1 MPELRVVAV
10 SNDGTR
16 LVLKAADSTEYTLP
30 IDERLRAAVRGDRPR
45 LGQIEI
51 EVESHLRPRDIQ
63 ARIRAGATAEEVAQL
78 AGIPV
83 DRVRRFEGPVLAER
97 AFMAERARKTP
108 VRRPGEN
115 AGPQL
120 GEAVQERLLLRG
132 AEKDTVQW
140 DSWRRDDGT
149 WEVLLVYRVA
159 GEPHSA
165 SWTYDPP
172 RRLVQAVDDE
182 ARSLIGE
189 SDDLAAPEPS
199 FPFVPR
205 IARLPRDRPLDRA
218 RGTSRPSL
226 PPLRARRGDRAS
238 ERDSLTSLL
247 EAVPSFRGDMVV
259 PGTALR
265 ARTAGGARRA
275 NRRRRSPRPPRPRP
289 VPPTRTSS
297 CPARSAAT
305 ATGSS
310 APPTARPRRT
320 ASVRAAARRSRAGT
334 RSCSARGARSRSSG
348 LRQSDR
354 SHATVSPV
362 SACCRLATVRR
373 RQVGIVRCGP
383 VSFRRGPGARA
394 TATGG
399 RAPRRPGGPASEDH
413 SDHEP
418 TYRAAGMPATASAST
433 SWAPETPEPQ

>member
-63 ARIRAGATAEEVAQL
+63 ARIRAGATAEEVAQM

-120 GEAVQERLLLRG
+120 GESVQERLTLRG
-132 AEKDTVQW
+132 ADKDTVQW

-149 WEVLLVYRVA
+149 WEVLLVYLVA

-205 IARLPRDRPLDRA
+205 IARLPRDRTMDRALDRA
-218 RGTSRPSL
+218 SL
-226 PPLRARRGDRAS
+226 PAQPSEPSEESTGER

-259 PGTALR
+259 PEIPSEEPEEPADEPDVEEPP
-265 ARTAGGARRA
+265 APAASAGSAYADVLMPRSVGSHRDRLVGSTDRQAEADGVRPGRRA
-275 NRRRRSPRPPRPRP
+275 A
-289 VPPTRTSS
+289 VPSWDEI
-297 CPARSAAT
+297 
-305 ATGSS
+305 
-310 APPTARPRRT
+310 
-320 ASVRAAARRSRAGT
+320 VFGT
-334 RSCSARGARSRSSG
+334 RRKK
-348 LRQSDR
+348 Q
-354 SHATVSPV
+354 
-362 SACCRLATVRR
+362 
-373 RQVGIVRCGP
+373 
-383 VSFRRGPGARA
+383 
-394 TATGG
+394 
-399 RAPRRPGGPASEDH
+399 E
-413 SDHEP
+413 
-418 TYRAAGMPATASAST
+418 
-433 SWAPETPEPQ
+433 

>member
-63 ARIRAGATAEEVAQL
+63 ARIRAGATAEEVAQM

-115 AGPQL
+115 SGPPL

-205 IARLPRDRPLDRA
+205 IARLPRDRPLDRPGD
-218 RGTSRPSL
+218 RERPSL
-226 PPLRARRGDRAS
+226 PAQAS
-238 ERDSLTSLL
+238 EPDEESLTATASGERDSLTSLL
-247 EAVPSFRGDMVV
+247 EAVPSFRGDLVV
-259 PGTALR
+259 PERPAETAPEEPDPEPE
-265 ARTAGGARRA
+265 AEEPPAPAASAGAAYADVLMPRSVTSHRDRLIGSTDRQAEADGVRPGRRA
-275 NRRRRSPRPPRPRP
+275 A
-289 VPPTRTSS
+289 VPSWDEI
-297 CPARSAAT
+297 
-305 ATGSS
+305 
-310 APPTARPRRT
+310 
-320 ASVRAAARRSRAGT
+320 VFGT
-334 RSCSARGARSRSSG
+334 RRKK
-348 LRQSDR
+348 Q
-354 SHATVSPV
+354 
-362 SACCRLATVRR
+362 
-373 RQVGIVRCGP
+373 
-383 VSFRRGPGARA
+383 
-394 TATGG
+394 
-399 RAPRRPGGPASEDH
+399 E
-413 SDHEP
+413 
-418 TYRAAGMPATASAST
+418 
-433 SWAPETPEPQ
+433 

>member
-30 IDERLRAAVRGDRPR
+30 IDERLRAAVRNDRAR

-63 ARIRAGATAEEVAQL
+63 ARIRAGASAEEVAQF

-115 AGPQL
+115 TGPQL

-132 AEKDTVQW
+132 ADKETVQW

-189 SDDLAAPEPS
+189 SDDVAAPEPS

-218 RGTSRPSL
+218 LDRQIQMERPA
-226 PPLRARRGDRAS
+226 PPAPEPDDFLTGPSAG

-259 PGTALR
+259 PERPSQPEPPALEPAGQEPEADEPPAAAASAGAGSAYADVLMPRAVAGHRDRLTGTTDRQAEADGVR
-265 ARTAGGARRA
+265 PGRRA
-275 NRRRRSPRPPRPRP
+275 A
-289 VPPTRTSS
+289 VPSWDEI
-297 CPARSAAT
+297 
-305 ATGSS
+305 
-310 APPTARPRRT
+310 
-320 ASVRAAARRSRAGT
+320 VFGT
-334 RSCSARGARSRSSG
+334 RRKK
-348 LRQSDR
+348 QD
-354 SHATVSPV
+354 
-362 SACCRLATVRR
+362 
-373 RQVGIVRCGP
+373 
-383 VSFRRGPGARA
+383 
-394 TATGG
+394 
-399 RAPRRPGGPASEDH
+399 
-413 SDHEP
+413 
-418 TYRAAGMPATASAST
+418 
-433 SWAPETPEPQ
+433 

>member
-1 MPELRVVAV
+1 MTSAGTTREVPMPELRVVAV

-30 IDERLRAAVRGDRPR
+30 IDERLRAAVRNDRAR

-63 ARIRAGATAEEVAQL
+63 ARIRAGASAEEVAQL

-115 AGPQL
+115 TGPQL

-132 AEKDTVQW
+132 ADKDSVQW

-159 GEPHSA
+159 TEPRAA

-189 SDDLAAPEPS
+189 SDDTPEPS

-218 RGTSRPSL
+218 LDRQLERPAPVAPEPVPDES
-226 PPLRARRGDRAS
+226 
-238 ERDSLTSLL
+238 DSLTSLL

-259 PGTALR
+259 PERPAAPPEPDTTAPVEEPEIEEPPAPAASAGAGAAYADVLMPRSVSGHRDRLTGTTDRQAEADGVR
-265 ARTAGGARRA
+265 PGRRA
-275 NRRRRSPRPPRPRP
+275 A
-289 VPPTRTSS
+289 VPSWDEI
-297 CPARSAAT
+297 
-305 ATGSS
+305 
-310 APPTARPRRT
+310 
-320 ASVRAAARRSRAGT
+320 VFGT
-334 RSCSARGARSRSSG
+334 RRKK
-348 LRQSDR
+348 Q
-354 SHATVSPV
+354 
-362 SACCRLATVRR
+362 
-373 RQVGIVRCGP
+373 Q
-383 VSFRRGPGARA
+383 
-394 TATGG
+394 
-399 RAPRRPGGPASEDH
+399 E
-413 SDHEP
+413 
-418 TYRAAGMPATASAST
+418 
-433 SWAPETPEPQ
+433 

>member
-149 WEVLLVYRVA
+149 WEVLLVYCVA

-172 RRLVQAVDDE
+172 RRLVQAVDEE

-189 SDDLAAPEPS
+189 SEDLGAPEPS

-218 RGTSRPSL
+218 LDRPSL
-226 PPLRARRGDRAS
+226 PPAEPAEEVVG

-259 PGTALR
+259 PERPAETASIEEPPALEEEPEVEEPP
-265 ARTAGGARRA
+265 APAASAGSAYADVLMPRSVASHRDRLIGATDRQAEADGVRPGRRA
-275 NRRRRSPRPPRPRP
+275 A
-289 VPPTRTSS
+289 VPSWDEI
-297 CPARSAAT
+297 
-305 ATGSS
+305 
-310 APPTARPRRT
+310 
-320 ASVRAAARRSRAGT
+320 VFGT
-334 RSCSARGARSRSSG
+334 RRKK
-348 LRQSDR
+348 Q
-354 SHATVSPV
+354 
-362 SACCRLATVRR
+362 
-373 RQVGIVRCGP
+373 
-383 VSFRRGPGARA
+383 
-394 TATGG
+394 
-399 RAPRRPGGPASEDH
+399 E
-413 SDHEP
+413 
-418 TYRAAGMPATASAST
+418 
-433 SWAPETPEPQ
+433 

>member
-63 ARIRAGATAEEVAQL
+63 ARIRAGASAEEVAQL

-115 AGPQL
+115 TGPQL

-132 AEKDTVQW
+132 ADKETVQW

-189 SDDLAAPEPS
+189 SDDIGAPEPT

-218 RGTSRPSL
+218 LDRQLERPAPPPEPSAEENL
-226 PPLRARRGDRAS
+226 PAIASSS

-247 EAVPSFRGDMVV
+247 EAVPSYRGDIVV
-259 PGTALR
+259 PDR
-265 ARTAGGARRA
+265 
-275 NRRRRSPRPPRPRP
+275 
-289 VPPTRTSS
+289 
-297 CPARSAAT
+297 
-305 ATGSS
+305 
-310 APPTARPRRT
+310 PTA
-320 ASVRAAARRSRAGT
+320 A
-334 RSCSARGARSRSSG
+334 
-348 LRQSDR
+348 
-354 SHATVSPV
+354 
-362 SACCRLATVRR
+362 
-373 RQVGIVRCGP
+373 
-383 VSFRRGPGARA
+383 
-394 TATGG
+394 
-399 RAPRRPGGPASEDH
+399 
-413 SDHEP
+413 
-418 TYRAAGMPATASAST
+418 
-433 SWAPETPEPQ
+433 PEPQEEPEPPAAAELEEPPAPAASAGAGAAYADVLMPRSVAGHRDRLTGTTDRQAEADGVRPGRRAAVPSWDEIVFGTRRKKQE

>member
-30 IDERLRAAVRGDRPR
+30 IDERLRAAVRNDRAR

-63 ARIRAGATAEEVAQL
+63 ARIRAGASAEEVAQL

-115 AGPQL
+115 SGPQL

-159 GEPHSA
+159 GEVHTA

-182 ARSLIGE
+182 ARALIGE
-189 SDDLAAPEPS
+189 TDDTIAAAPEPS

-218 RGTSRPSL
+218 LDRQIDRPDRPDRL
-226 PPLRARRGDRAS
+226 ERAPAPVEPEE

-259 PGTALR
+259 PEPPDTEPSEDAEAEEPPAPAASAGAGSAYADVLMPR
-265 ARTAGGARRA
+265 AVSGHRDRLHGATDRQAEADGVRPGRRA
-275 NRRRRSPRPPRPRP
+275 A
-289 VPPTRTSS
+289 VPSWDEI
-297 CPARSAAT
+297 
-305 ATGSS
+305 
-310 APPTARPRRT
+310 
-320 ASVRAAARRSRAGT
+320 VFGT
-334 RSCSARGARSRSSG
+334 RRKK
-348 LRQSDR
+348 QD
-354 SHATVSPV
+354 
-362 SACCRLATVRR
+362 
-373 RQVGIVRCGP
+373 
-383 VSFRRGPGARA
+383 
-394 TATGG
+394 
-399 RAPRRPGGPASEDH
+399 
-413 SDHEP
+413 
-418 TYRAAGMPATASAST
+418 
-433 SWAPETPEPQ
+433 

>member
-63 ARIRAGATAEEVAQL
+63 ARIRAGATAEEVAQM

-115 AGPQL
+115 SGPPL

-205 IARLPRDRPLDRA
+205 IARLPRDRPGDRE
-218 RGTSRPSL
+218 RPSL
-226 PPLRARRGDRAS
+226 PAQAS
-238 ERDSLTSLL
+238 EPEEESLTATASGERDSLTSLL
-247 EAVPSFRGDMVV
+247 EAVPSFRGDLVV
-259 PGTALR
+259 PER
-265 ARTAGGARRA
+265 APEPAAEEPESEPEAEEPPAPAASAGSAYADVLMPRSVGSHRDRLIGSTDRQAEADGVRPGRRA
-275 NRRRRSPRPPRPRP
+275 A
-289 VPPTRTSS
+289 VPSWDEI
-297 CPARSAAT
+297 
-305 ATGSS
+305 
-310 APPTARPRRT
+310 
-320 ASVRAAARRSRAGT
+320 VFGT
-334 RSCSARGARSRSSG
+334 RRKK
-348 LRQSDR
+348 Q
-354 SHATVSPV
+354 
-362 SACCRLATVRR
+362 
-373 RQVGIVRCGP
+373 
-383 VSFRRGPGARA
+383 
-394 TATGG
+394 
-399 RAPRRPGGPASEDH
+399 E
-413 SDHEP
+413 
-418 TYRAAGMPATASAST
+418 
-433 SWAPETPEPQ
+433 

>member
-16 LVLKAADSTEYTLP
+16 LVLKAADATEYTLP

-115 AGPQL
+115 SGPLL

-149 WEVLLVYRVA
+149 WEVLLVYLVA

-189 SDDLAAPEPS
+189 SDDLAVPEPS

-205 IARLPRDRPLDRA
+205 IARLPRDRGMDRALDRGD
-218 RGTSRPSL
+218 RERPSL
-226 PPLRARRGDRAS
+226 PAQPSEPVEESIG

-247 EAVPSFRGDMVV
+247 EAVPSFRGDLVV
-259 PGTALR
+259 PERPPEPPEEPAEEVMEEEPPAPAASAGSAYADVLMPR
-265 ARTAGGARRA
+265 AVSSHRDRLTGATDRQAEADGVRPGRRA
-275 NRRRRSPRPPRPRP
+275 A
-289 VPPTRTSS
+289 VPSWDEI
-297 CPARSAAT
+297 
-305 ATGSS
+305 
-310 APPTARPRRT
+310 
-320 ASVRAAARRSRAGT
+320 VFGT
-334 RSCSARGARSRSSG
+334 RRKK
-348 LRQSDR
+348 Q
-354 SHATVSPV
+354 
-362 SACCRLATVRR
+362 
-373 RQVGIVRCGP
+373 
-383 VSFRRGPGARA
+383 
-394 TATGG
+394 
-399 RAPRRPGGPASEDH
+399 E
-413 SDHEP
+413 
-418 TYRAAGMPATASAST
+418 
-433 SWAPETPEPQ
+433 

>member
-30 IDERLRAAVRGDRPR
+30 IDERLRAAVRNDRAR
-45 LGQIEI
+45 LNQIEI

-63 ARIRAGATAEEVAQL
+63 ARIRAGASAEEVAQL

-115 AGPQL
+115 TGPQL
-120 GEAVQERLLLRG
+120 GEAVQERLTLRG
-132 AEKDTVQW
+132 AEKESVQW

-172 RRLVQAVDDE
+172 RRLVVAVDDE

-189 SDDLAAPEPS
+189 SEDLPAAPEPS

-218 RGTSRPSL
+218 LDRQLERAENRPA
-226 PPLRARRGDRAS
+226 PAPEPEE
-238 ERDSLTSLL
+238 ERDTLTSLL

-259 PGTALR
+259 PERTEAPDTEPEAEEPPAPAASAGAGAGAAYADVLMPRTVAGHRDRLTGTTDRQAEADGVR
-265 ARTAGGARRA
+265 PGRRA
-275 NRRRRSPRPPRPRP
+275 A
-289 VPPTRTSS
+289 VPSWDEI
-297 CPARSAAT
+297 
-305 ATGSS
+305 
-310 APPTARPRRT
+310 
-320 ASVRAAARRSRAGT
+320 VFGT
-334 RSCSARGARSRSSG
+334 RRKK
-348 LRQSDR
+348 Q
-354 SHATVSPV
+354 
-362 SACCRLATVRR
+362 
-373 RQVGIVRCGP
+373 
-383 VSFRRGPGARA
+383 
-394 TATGG
+394 
-399 RAPRRPGGPASEDH
+399 E
-413 SDHEP
+413 
-418 TYRAAGMPATASAST
+418 
-433 SWAPETPEPQ
+433 

>member
-16 LVLKAADSTEYTLP
+16 LVLKAGDSTEYTLP
-30 IDERLRAAVRGDRPR
+30 IDERLRAAVRNDRAR
-45 LGQIEI
+45 LNQIEI

-63 ARIRAGATAEEVAQL
+63 ARIRAGASAEEVAQL

-115 AGPQL
+115 TGPQL
-120 GEAVQERLLLRG
+120 GEAVQERLTLRG
-132 AEKDTVQW
+132 AEKESVQW

-172 RRLVQAVDDE
+172 RRLVVAVDDE

-189 SDDLAAPEPS
+189 SDDLPATPEPS

-218 RGTSRPSL
+218 LDRQLERPVA
-226 PPLRARRGDRAS
+226 PQPDPEE
-238 ERDSLTSLL
+238 ERDTLTSLL

-259 PGTALR
+259 PERTEPPAAEAETEEPQTPAASAGAGSAYADVLMPRTVAGHRDRLTGTTDRQAEADGVR
-265 ARTAGGARRA
+265 PGRRA
-275 NRRRRSPRPPRPRP
+275 A
-289 VPPTRTSS
+289 VPSWDEI
-297 CPARSAAT
+297 
-305 ATGSS
+305 
-310 APPTARPRRT
+310 
-320 ASVRAAARRSRAGT
+320 VFGT
-334 RSCSARGARSRSSG
+334 RRKK
-348 LRQSDR
+348 Q
-354 SHATVSPV
+354 
-362 SACCRLATVRR
+362 
-373 RQVGIVRCGP
+373 
-383 VSFRRGPGARA
+383 
-394 TATGG
+394 
-399 RAPRRPGGPASEDH
+399 E
-413 SDHEP
+413 
-418 TYRAAGMPATASAST
+418 
-433 SWAPETPEPQ
+433 

>member
-30 IDERLRAAVRGDRPR
+30 IDERLRAAVRNDRAR
-45 LGQIEI
+45 LNQIEI

-63 ARIRAGATAEEVAQL
+63 ARIRAGASAEEVAQL

-115 AGPQL
+115 TGPQL
-120 GEAVQERLLLRG
+120 GEAVQERLTLRG
-132 AEKDTVQW
+132 AEKESVQW

-172 RRLVQAVDDE
+172 RRLVVAVDDE

-189 SDDLAAPEPS
+189 ADDLPATPEPS

-218 RGTSRPSL
+218 L
-226 PPLRARRGDRAS
+226 DRQLERTANNAAPAPEPEE
-238 ERDSLTSLL
+238 ERDTLTSLL
-247 EAVPSFRGDMVV
+247 EAVPSFRGDLVV
-259 PGTALR
+259 PE
-265 ARTAGGARRA
+265 
-275 NRRRRSPRPPRPRP
+275 RPE
-289 VPPTRTSS
+289 PPAEEEPEAEEP
-297 CPARSAAT
+297 PA
-305 ATGSS
+305 
-310 APPTARPRRT
+310 
-320 ASVRAAARRSRAGT
+320 
-334 RSCSARGARSRSSG
+334 
-348 LRQSDR
+348 
-354 SHATVSPV
+354 
-362 SACCRLATVRR
+362 
-373 RQVGIVRCGP
+373 
-383 VSFRRGPGARA
+383 
-394 TATGG
+394 
-399 RAPRRPGGPASEDH
+399 
-413 SDHEP
+413 
-418 TYRAAGMPATASAST
+418 ASASAGAGSAYADVLMPRT
-433 SWAPETPEPQ
+433 VAGHRDRLTGTTDRQAEADGVRPGRRAAVPSWDEIVFGTRRKKQE

>member
-30 IDERLRAAVRGDRPR
+30 IDERLRAAVRNDRAR

-63 ARIRAGATAEEVAQL
+63 ARIRAGASAEEVAQF

-115 AGPQL
+115 TGPQL

-132 AEKDTVQW
+132 ADKETVQW

-165 SWTYDPP
+165 SWTYDAP

-189 SDDLAAPEPS
+189 TDDVAAPEPS

-218 RGTSRPSL
+218 LDRQIERPMV
-226 PPLRARRGDRAS
+226 PPPEPEDHISAS

-259 PGTALR
+259 PERPSPPEPPALEPAAQEPEADEPPAAASAGAGSAYADVLMPRAVAGHRDRLTGTTDRQAEADGVR
-265 ARTAGGARRA
+265 PGRRA
-275 NRRRRSPRPPRPRP
+275 A
-289 VPPTRTSS
+289 VPTWDEI
-297 CPARSAAT
+297 
-305 ATGSS
+305 
-310 APPTARPRRT
+310 
-320 ASVRAAARRSRAGT
+320 VFGT
-334 RSCSARGARSRSSG
+334 RRKK
-348 LRQSDR
+348 QD
-354 SHATVSPV
+354 
-362 SACCRLATVRR
+362 
-373 RQVGIVRCGP
+373 
-383 VSFRRGPGARA
+383 
-394 TATGG
+394 
-399 RAPRRPGGPASEDH
+399 
-413 SDHEP
+413 
-418 TYRAAGMPATASAST
+418 
-433 SWAPETPEPQ
+433 

>member
-30 IDERLRAAVRGDRPR
+30 IDERLRAAVRNDRAR

-63 ARIRAGATAEEVAQL
+63 ARIRAGASAEEVAQL

-115 AGPQL
+115 TGPQL

-132 AEKDTVQW
+132 AEKDAVQW

-159 GEPHSA
+159 GEVHSA

-189 SDDLAAPEPS
+189 TDDTITAPEPS

-218 RGTSRPSL
+218 LDRQMERQQ
-226 PPLRARRGDRAS
+226 PPAPPVEEES

-259 PGTALR
+259 P
-265 ARTAGGARRA
+265 
-275 NRRRRSPRPPRPRP
+275 
-289 VPPTRTSS
+289 
-297 CPARSAAT
+297 
-305 ATGSS
+305 
-310 APPTARPRRT
+310 
-320 ASVRAAARRSRAGT
+320 
-334 RSCSARGARSRSSG
+334 
-348 LRQSDR
+348 DR
-354 SHATVSPV
+354 SDEAPATEP
-362 SACCRLATVRR
+362 
-373 RQVGIVRCGP
+373 
-383 VSFRRGPGARA
+383 
-394 TATGG
+394 
-399 RAPRRPGGPASEDH
+399 
-413 SDHEP
+413 DHEP
-418 TYRAAGMPATASAST
+418 EAEEPPAPAASAGAGSAYADVLMPRAVSGHRDRLIGTTDRQAEADGVRPGRRAAVP
-433 SWAPETPEPQ
+433 SWDEIVFGTRRKKQD

>member
-149 WEVLLVYRVA
+149 WEVLLVYCVA

-172 RRLVQAVDDE
+172 RRLVQAVDEE

-189 SDDLAAPEPS
+189 SEDLGAPEPS

-218 RGTSRPSL
+218 LDRPSL
-226 PPLRARRGDRAS
+226 PPGEPAEETAG

-259 PGTALR
+259 PERPSETATVEEPAALEEEPEVEEPP
-265 ARTAGGARRA
+265 APAASAGSAYADVLMPRSVASHRDRLIGATDRQAEADGVRPGRRA
-275 NRRRRSPRPPRPRP
+275 A
-289 VPPTRTSS
+289 VPSWDEI
-297 CPARSAAT
+297 
-305 ATGSS
+305 
-310 APPTARPRRT
+310 
-320 ASVRAAARRSRAGT
+320 VFGT
-334 RSCSARGARSRSSG
+334 RRKK
-348 LRQSDR
+348 Q
-354 SHATVSPV
+354 
-362 SACCRLATVRR
+362 
-373 RQVGIVRCGP
+373 
-383 VSFRRGPGARA
+383 
-394 TATGG
+394 
-399 RAPRRPGGPASEDH
+399 E
-413 SDHEP
+413 
-418 TYRAAGMPATASAST
+418 
-433 SWAPETPEPQ
+433 

>member
-30 IDERLRAAVRGDRPR
+30 IDERLRAAVRNDRAR

-63 ARIRAGATAEEVAQL
+63 ARIRAGASAEEVAQM

-120 GEAVQERLLLRG
+120 GEAVHERLLLRG
-132 AEKDTVQW
+132 ADKETVLW

-172 RRLVQAVDDE
+172 RRLVAAVDDE

-189 SDDLAAPEPS
+189 SDDLPAAPEPS

-218 RGTSRPSL
+218 LDRSLERPLDRALDRQLERPS
-226 PPLRARRGDRAS
+226 PPVMPAMDADDGGS

-259 PGTALR
+259 PER
-265 ARTAGGARRA
+265 Q
-275 NRRRRSPRPPRPRP
+275 
-289 VPPTRTSS
+289 VPP
-297 CPARSAAT
+297 PPPE
-305 ATGSS
+305 
-310 APPTARPRRT
+310 PPTAIEADEPESVPEEPPAAAGAGAAYADVLMPRAVAGHRDRLVGTTDRQAEADGVRPGR
-320 ASVRAAARRSRAGT
+320 RAAVPSWDEIVFGT
-334 RSCSARGARSRSSG
+334 RRKK
-348 LRQSDR
+348 Q
-354 SHATVSPV
+354 
-362 SACCRLATVRR
+362 
-373 RQVGIVRCGP
+373 
-383 VSFRRGPGARA
+383 
-394 TATGG
+394 
-399 RAPRRPGGPASEDH
+399 E
-413 SDHEP
+413 
-418 TYRAAGMPATASAST
+418 
-433 SWAPETPEPQ
+433 

>member
-30 IDERLRAAVRGDRPR
+30 IDERLRAAVRNDRAR
-45 LGQIEI
+45 LGQI

-63 ARIRAGATAEEVAQL
+63 ARIRAGASAEEVAQL

-115 AGPQL
+115 TGPQL
-120 GEAVQERLLLRG
+120 GEAVQERLTLRG
-132 AEKDTVQW
+132 AEKETVQW

-182 ARSLIGE
+182 ARALIGE
-189 SDDLAAPEPS
+189 TDDTIATQEPS

-218 RGTSRPSL
+218 LDRQLERPPAPSAE
-226 PPLRARRGDRAS
+226 PEENGG

-259 PGTALR
+259 PERPAPPEPPATEPVQEPEAEEPVAPAASAGAGSAYADVLMPRSVAGHRDRLTGTTDRQAEADGVR
-265 ARTAGGARRA
+265 PGRRA
-275 NRRRRSPRPPRPRP
+275 A
-289 VPPTRTSS
+289 VPSWDEI
-297 CPARSAAT
+297 
-305 ATGSS
+305 
-310 APPTARPRRT
+310 
-320 ASVRAAARRSRAGT
+320 VFGT
-334 RSCSARGARSRSSG
+334 RRKK
-348 LRQSDR
+348 Q
-354 SHATVSPV
+354 
-362 SACCRLATVRR
+362 
-373 RQVGIVRCGP
+373 
-383 VSFRRGPGARA
+383 
-394 TATGG
+394 
-399 RAPRRPGGPASEDH
+399 E
-413 SDHEP
+413 
-418 TYRAAGMPATASAST
+418 
-433 SWAPETPEPQ
+433 

>member
-30 IDERLRAAVRGDRPR
+30 IDERLRAAVRNDRAR

-63 ARIRAGATAEEVAQL
+63 ARIRAGASAEEVAQL

-115 AGPQL
+115 TGPQL
-120 GEAVQERLLLRG
+120 GEAVAERLLLRG
-132 AEKDTVQW
+132 ADKESVQW

-159 GEPHSA
+159 TEPHSA

-182 ARSLIGE
+182 ARALIGE
-189 SDDLAAPEPS
+189 SDDTPEPS

-218 RGTSRPSL
+218 LDRQTSERGERTAQSGGEDDE
-226 PPLRARRGDRAS
+226 ARVAEEAAAGERER

-259 PGTALR
+259 PENVKSAQSEEESEAEVEEPPAPAASAGAGSAYADVLMPRAVAGHRDRLTGTTDRQAEADGVR
-265 ARTAGGARRA
+265 PGRRA
-275 NRRRRSPRPPRPRP
+275 A
-289 VPPTRTSS
+289 VPSWDEI
-297 CPARSAAT
+297 
-305 ATGSS
+305 
-310 APPTARPRRT
+310 
-320 ASVRAAARRSRAGT
+320 VFGT
-334 RSCSARGARSRSSG
+334 RRKK
-348 LRQSDR
+348 
-354 SHATVSPV
+354 
-362 SACCRLATVRR
+362 
-373 RQVGIVRCGP
+373 
-383 VSFRRGPGARA
+383 
-394 TATGG
+394 
-399 RAPRRPGGPASEDH
+399 
-413 SDHEP
+413 
-418 TYRAAGMPATASAST
+418 
-433 SWAPETPEPQ
+433 PE

>member
-115 AGPQL
+115 AAGPQL
-120 GEAVQERLLLRG
+120 GEAVQERLLIRG

-189 SDDLAAPEPS
+189 SDDLGAPEPS

-205 IARLPRDRPLDRA
+205 IARLPRDRPLDRQA
-218 RGTSRPSL
+218 ERPVLPGTPD
-226 PPLRARRGDRAS
+226 PDEEGVS
-238 ERDSLTSLL
+238 ERDSLTSIL
-247 EAVPSFRGDMVV
+247 EAVPSYRGDLVV
-259 PGTALR
+259 PELPSAEPR
-265 ARTAGGARRA
+265 EEPVEEAMEEESAAPVASAGSAYADVLMPPRSVNGHRDRLIGATDRQAEADGVRPGRRA
-275 NRRRRSPRPPRPRP
+275 A
-289 VPPTRTSS
+289 VPSWDEI
-297 CPARSAAT
+297 
-305 ATGSS
+305 
-310 APPTARPRRT
+310 
-320 ASVRAAARRSRAGT
+320 VFGT
-334 RSCSARGARSRSSG
+334 RRKK
-348 LRQSDR
+348 Q
-354 SHATVSPV
+354 
-362 SACCRLATVRR
+362 
-373 RQVGIVRCGP
+373 
-383 VSFRRGPGARA
+383 
-394 TATGG
+394 
-399 RAPRRPGGPASEDH
+399 E
-413 SDHEP
+413 
-418 TYRAAGMPATASAST
+418 
-433 SWAPETPEPQ
+433 

>member
-30 IDERLRAAVRGDRPR
+30 IDERLRAAVRNDRAR

-63 ARIRAGATAEEVAQL
+63 ARIRAGASAEEVAQL

-115 AGPQL
+115 SGPQL

-159 GEPHSA
+159 GEIHTA

-182 ARSLIGE
+182 ARALIGE
-189 SDDLAAPEPS
+189 TDDTIAAPPEPS

-218 RGTSRPSL
+218 L
-226 PPLRARRGDRAS
+226 DRQLDHRQLERSAS
-238 ERDSLTSLL
+238 ASVEPEDERDSLTSLL
-247 EAVPSFRGDMVV
+247 EAVPSFRGDMIV
-259 PGTALR
+259 P
-265 ARTAGGARRA
+265 
-275 NRRRRSPRPPRPRP
+275 
-289 VPPTRTSS
+289 
-297 CPARSAAT
+297 
-305 ATGSS
+305 
-310 APPTARPRRT
+310 
-320 ASVRAAARRSRAGT
+320 
-334 RSCSARGARSRSSG
+334 
-348 LRQSDR
+348 
-354 SHATVSPV
+354 
-362 SACCRLATVRR
+362 
-373 RQVGIVRCGP
+373 
-383 VSFRRGPGARA
+383 
-394 TATGG
+394 
-399 RAPRRPGGPASEDH
+399 
-413 SDHEP
+413 EP
-418 TYRAAGMPATASAST
+418 TDTEPGEEAEAEEPPATAASAGAGSAYADVLMPRAVSGHRDRLT
-433 SWAPETPEPQ
+433 GTTDRQAEADGVRPGRRAAVPSWDEIVFGTRRKKQD

>member
-120 GEAVQERLLLRG
+120 GEAVHERLLLRG

-159 GEPHSA
+159 GEPHAA

-172 RRLVQAVDDE
+172 RRLVQAVDEE

-189 SDDLAAPEPS
+189 SEDLAAPEPS

-218 RGTSRPSL
+218 PDRERPSL
-226 PPLRARRGDRAS
+226 PAPAPEPVEETAE

-247 EAVPSFRGDMVV
+247 EAVPSFRGDLVV
-259 PGTALR
+259 PERPAEPDPEEPP
-265 ARTAGGARRA
+265 AEPEAEEPPAPAASAGSAYADVLMPRSVGSHRDRLIGSTDRQAEADGVRPGRRA
-275 NRRRRSPRPPRPRP
+275 A
-289 VPPTRTSS
+289 VPSWDEI
-297 CPARSAAT
+297 
-305 ATGSS
+305 
-310 APPTARPRRT
+310 
-320 ASVRAAARRSRAGT
+320 VFGT
-334 RSCSARGARSRSSG
+334 RRKK
-348 LRQSDR
+348 Q
-354 SHATVSPV
+354 
-362 SACCRLATVRR
+362 
-373 RQVGIVRCGP
+373 
-383 VSFRRGPGARA
+383 
-394 TATGG
+394 
-399 RAPRRPGGPASEDH
+399 E
-413 SDHEP
+413 
-418 TYRAAGMPATASAST
+418 
-433 SWAPETPEPQ
+433 

>member
-63 ARIRAGATAEEVAQL
+63 ARIRAGATAEEVAQM

-115 AGPQL
+115 SGPPL

-132 AEKDTVQW
+132 ADKDTVQW

-159 GEPHSA
+159 GEPHAA

-205 IARLPRDRPLDRA
+205 IARLPRDRPLDRPE
-218 RGTSRPSL
+218 RERPSL
-226 PPLRARRGDRAS
+226 PAQAS
-238 ERDSLTSLL
+238 EPTEETTGERDSLTSLL
-247 EAVPSFRGDMVV
+247 EAVPSFRGDLVV
-259 PGTALR
+259 PELPPAEPEEEPVV
-265 ARTAGGARRA
+265 AEIEEEEPPAPAASAGSAYADVLMPRSVGSHRDRLIGATDRQAEADGVRPGRRA
-275 NRRRRSPRPPRPRP
+275 A
-289 VPPTRTSS
+289 VPSWDEI
-297 CPARSAAT
+297 
-305 ATGSS
+305 
-310 APPTARPRRT
+310 
-320 ASVRAAARRSRAGT
+320 VFGT
-334 RSCSARGARSRSSG
+334 RRKK
-348 LRQSDR
+348 Q
-354 SHATVSPV
+354 
-362 SACCRLATVRR
+362 
-373 RQVGIVRCGP
+373 
-383 VSFRRGPGARA
+383 
-394 TATGG
+394 
-399 RAPRRPGGPASEDH
+399 E
-413 SDHEP
+413 
-418 TYRAAGMPATASAST
+418 
-433 SWAPETPEPQ
+433 

>member
-115 AGPQL
+115 SGPPL

-189 SDDLAAPEPS
+189 SDDLAVPEPS

-205 IARLPRDRPLDRA
+205 IARLPRERSMDRA
-218 RGTSRPSL
+218 LERTDRERPSL
-226 PPLRARRGDRAS
+226 PAQSSEPAEESTG

-259 PGTALR
+259 PER
-265 ARTAGGARRA
+265 
-275 NRRRRSPRPPRPRP
+275 N
-289 VPPTRTSS
+289 
-297 CPARSAAT
+297 
-305 ATGSS
+305 
-310 APPTARPRRT
+310 
-320 ASVRAAARRSRAGT
+320 
-334 RSCSARGARSRSSG
+334 
-348 LRQSDR
+348 
-354 SHATVSPV
+354 
-362 SACCRLATVRR
+362 
-373 RQVGIVRCGP
+373 
-383 VSFRRGPGARA
+383 
-394 TATGG
+394 
-399 RAPRRPGGPASEDH
+399 
-413 SDHEP
+413 
-418 TYRAAGMPATASAST
+418 
-433 SWAPETPEPQ
+433 PETPDEPDDEAALEEPPAPAASAGSAYADVLMPRSVGSHRDRLTGATDRQAEADGVRPGRRAAVPSWDEIVFGTRRKKQD

>member
-149 WEVLLVYRVA
+149 WEVLLVYCVA

-189 SDDLAAPEPS
+189 SEDLGAPEPS

-218 RGTSRPSL
+218 LDRPSL
-226 PPLRARRGDRAS
+226 PPAEPVEETVA

-259 PGTALR
+259 PERPSETATVDEPDPEPE
-265 ARTAGGARRA
+265 AEEPPAPAASAGSAYADVLMPRSVASHRDRLIGATDRQAEADGVRPGRRA
-275 NRRRRSPRPPRPRP
+275 A
-289 VPPTRTSS
+289 VPSWDEI
-297 CPARSAAT
+297 
-305 ATGSS
+305 
-310 APPTARPRRT
+310 
-320 ASVRAAARRSRAGT
+320 VFGT
-334 RSCSARGARSRSSG
+334 RRKK
-348 LRQSDR
+348 Q
-354 SHATVSPV
+354 
-362 SACCRLATVRR
+362 
-373 RQVGIVRCGP
+373 
-383 VSFRRGPGARA
+383 
-394 TATGG
+394 
-399 RAPRRPGGPASEDH
+399 E
-413 SDHEP
+413 
-418 TYRAAGMPATASAST
+418 
-433 SWAPETPEPQ
+433 

>member
-30 IDERLRAAVRGDRPR
+30 IDERLRAAVRNDRAR

-63 ARIRAGATAEEVAQL
+63 ARIRAGASAEEVAQL

-115 AGPQL
+115 TGPQL

-132 AEKDTVQW
+132 ADKDSVQW

-149 WEVLLVYRVA
+149 WEVLLVYLVA

-172 RRLVQAVDDE
+172 RRLVQAVDGE

-189 SDDLAAPEPS
+189 SDDTITTVPEPS

-218 RGTSRPSL
+218 LDRQLERPA
-226 PPLRARRGDRAS
+226 PPPPEPVVEES
-238 ERDSLTSLL
+238 DSLTSLL

-259 PGTALR
+259 PQ
-265 ARTAGGARRA
+265 
-275 NRRRRSPRPPRPRP
+275 RP
-289 VPPTRTSS
+289 
-297 CPARSAAT
+297 
-305 ATGSS
+305 S
-310 APPTARPRRT
+310 APPEPPEPPETEPSIEPEIEEPPAPAASAGAGSAYADVLMPRTVAGHRDRLTGTTDRQAEADGVRPGR
-320 ASVRAAARRSRAGT
+320 RAAVPSWDEIVFGT
-334 RSCSARGARSRSSG
+334 RRKK
-348 LRQSDR
+348 QD
-354 SHATVSPV
+354 
-362 SACCRLATVRR
+362 
-373 RQVGIVRCGP
+373 
-383 VSFRRGPGARA
+383 
-394 TATGG
+394 
-399 RAPRRPGGPASEDH
+399 
-413 SDHEP
+413 
-418 TYRAAGMPATASAST
+418 
-433 SWAPETPEPQ
+433 

>member
-30 IDERLRAAVRGDRPR
+30 IDERLRAAVRNDRAR

-63 ARIRAGATAEEVAQL
+63 ARIRAGASAEEVAQL

-115 AGPQL
+115 TGPQL
-120 GEAVQERLLLRG
+120 GEAVAERLLLRG
-132 AEKDTVQW
+132 ADKDSVQW

-159 GEPHSA
+159 TEPHSA

-182 ARSLIGE
+182 ARALIGE
-189 SDDLAAPEPS
+189 TDDTPEPS

-218 RGTSRPSL
+218 LDRQSQDRDRDRDRTGGEDDEQV
-226 PPLRARRGDRAS
+226 RAADGS
-238 ERDSLTSLL
+238 GERDSLTSLL
-247 EAVPSFRGDMVV
+247 VGGARLPGRHGRAGGPEGAAAGGGGRG
-259 PGTALR
+259 GG
-265 ARTAGGARRA
+265 AGGAGRSGGERGRGLGLRRCA
-275 NRRRRSPRPPRPRP
+275 HAAGGGRSPRPSDWGTTDRQAEADGVRPGR
-289 VPPTRTSS
+289 
-297 CPARSAAT
+297 
-305 ATGSS
+305 
-310 APPTARPRRT
+310 
-320 ASVRAAARRSRAGT
+320 RAAVPSWDEIVFGT
-334 RSCSARGARSRSSG
+334 RRKK
-348 LRQSDR
+348 
-354 SHATVSPV
+354 
-362 SACCRLATVRR
+362 
-373 RQVGIVRCGP
+373 
-383 VSFRRGPGARA
+383 
-394 TATGG
+394 
-399 RAPRRPGGPASEDH
+399 
-413 SDHEP
+413 
-418 TYRAAGMPATASAST
+418 
-433 SWAPETPEPQ
+433 PE

>member
-30 IDERLRAAVRGDRPR
+30 IDERLRAAVRNDRAR

-63 ARIRAGATAEEVAQL
+63 ARIRAGASAEEVAQF

-115 AGPQL
+115 TGPQL

-132 AEKDTVQW
+132 ADKETVQW

-189 SDDLAAPEPS
+189 TDDVAAPEPS

-218 RGTSRPSL
+218 LDRQMERPTA
-226 PPLRARRGDRAS
+226 PPPPPEPEEHIAS
-238 ERDSLTSLL
+238 VSAGERDSLTSLL

-259 PGTALR
+259 PERPAQPEPPAIEPAAQESEADEPPAAAASAGAGSAYADVLMPRAVAGHRDRLTGTTDRQAEADGVR
-265 ARTAGGARRA
+265 PGRRA
-275 NRRRRSPRPPRPRP
+275 A
-289 VPPTRTSS
+289 VPTWDEI
-297 CPARSAAT
+297 
-305 ATGSS
+305 
-310 APPTARPRRT
+310 
-320 ASVRAAARRSRAGT
+320 VFGT
-334 RSCSARGARSRSSG
+334 RRKK
-348 LRQSDR
+348 QD
-354 SHATVSPV
+354 
-362 SACCRLATVRR
+362 
-373 RQVGIVRCGP
+373 
-383 VSFRRGPGARA
+383 
-394 TATGG
+394 
-399 RAPRRPGGPASEDH
+399 
-413 SDHEP
+413 
-418 TYRAAGMPATASAST
+418 
-433 SWAPETPEPQ
+433 

>member
-63 ARIRAGATAEEVAQL
+63 ARIRAGATAEEVAQM

-115 AGPQL
+115 SGPPL

-132 AEKDTVQW
+132 VEKDSVQW

-172 RRLVQAVDDE
+172 RRLVQAVDEE

-205 IARLPRDRPLDRA
+205 IARLPRDRPLDRSA
-218 RGTSRPSL
+218 DRERPS
-226 PPLRARRGDRAS
+226 PPAQAS
-238 ERDSLTSLL
+238 EPAEESAGERDSLTSLL
-247 EAVPSFRGDMVV
+247 EAVPSFRGDLVV
-259 PGTALR
+259 PE
-265 ARTAGGARRA
+265 RTPESVPEEPDPEPEAEEPPAPAASAGSAYADVLMPRSVGSHRDRLIGATDRQAEADGVRPGRRA
-275 NRRRRSPRPPRPRP
+275 A
-289 VPPTRTSS
+289 VPSWDEI
-297 CPARSAAT
+297 
-305 ATGSS
+305 
-310 APPTARPRRT
+310 
-320 ASVRAAARRSRAGT
+320 VFGT
-334 RSCSARGARSRSSG
+334 RRKK
-348 LRQSDR
+348 Q
-354 SHATVSPV
+354 
-362 SACCRLATVRR
+362 
-373 RQVGIVRCGP
+373 
-383 VSFRRGPGARA
+383 
-394 TATGG
+394 
-399 RAPRRPGGPASEDH
+399 E
-413 SDHEP
+413 
-418 TYRAAGMPATASAST
+418 
-433 SWAPETPEPQ
+433 

>member
-30 IDERLRAAVRGDRPR
+30 IDERLRAAVRNDRAR

-63 ARIRAGATAEEVAQL
+63 ARIRAGASAEEVAQM

-132 AEKDTVQW
+132 ADKETVLW

-172 RRLVQAVDDE
+172 RRLVAAVDEE

-189 SDDLAAPEPS
+189 SDDIPAAPEPS

-218 RGTSRPSL
+218 LDRSLERPL
-226 PPLRARRGDRAS
+226 DRALDRQLERPLERPAPPPAMEADDGG

-259 PGTALR
+259 PERPAPPAPPEPPAALDVDEQDAVAEEPPAAAGAGAAYADVLMPRAVAGHRDRLVGTTDRQAEADGVR
-265 ARTAGGARRA
+265 PGRRA
-275 NRRRRSPRPPRPRP
+275 A
-289 VPPTRTSS
+289 VPSWDEI
-297 CPARSAAT
+297 
-305 ATGSS
+305 
-310 APPTARPRRT
+310 
-320 ASVRAAARRSRAGT
+320 VFGT
-334 RSCSARGARSRSSG
+334 RRKK
-348 LRQSDR
+348 Q
-354 SHATVSPV
+354 
-362 SACCRLATVRR
+362 
-373 RQVGIVRCGP
+373 
-383 VSFRRGPGARA
+383 
-394 TATGG
+394 
-399 RAPRRPGGPASEDH
+399 E
-413 SDHEP
+413 
-418 TYRAAGMPATASAST
+418 
-433 SWAPETPEPQ
+433 

>member
-30 IDERLRAAVRGDRPR
+30 IDERLRAAVRNDRAR

-63 ARIRAGATAEEVAQL
+63 ARIRAGASAEEVAQF

-115 AGPQL
+115 TGPQL

-132 AEKDTVQW
+132 ADKETVQW

-189 SDDLAAPEPS
+189 TDDVAAPEPS

-218 RGTSRPSL
+218 LDRQMERPTA
-226 PPLRARRGDRAS
+226 PPPPPEPEEHISAG

-259 PGTALR
+259 PE
-265 ARTAGGARRA
+265 
-275 NRRRRSPRPPRPRP
+275 RPTQPE
-289 VPPTRTSS
+289 PPAIE
-297 CPARSAAT
+297 PAAQEPEADE
-305 ATGSS
+305 
-310 APPTARPRRT
+310 PP
-320 ASVRAAARRSRAGT
+320 AAAASAGAGSAYADVLMPRA
-334 RSCSARGARSRSSG
+334 
-348 LRQSDR
+348 
-354 SHATVSPV
+354 V
-362 SACCRLATVRR
+362 
-373 RQVGIVRCGP
+373 
-383 VSFRRGPGARA
+383 
-394 TATGG
+394 
-399 RAPRRPGGPASEDH
+399 GGPRD
-413 SDHEP
+413 
-418 TYRAAGMPATASAST
+418 R
-433 SWAPETPEPQ
+433 